1 MAISRQQKET
11 LVDHL
16 AKGLAES
23 KATFV
28 VGFKGV
34 TVEKIE
40 SLRKS
45 LRKEGGSLKVAKVRL
60 MKRALAE
67 AGAAKGLEPFLNE
80 QVAFVFARTEPSVIA
95 KCLYTFAKAN
105 DKFSLQ
111 VGYMDSAILD
121 KESVGVIAT
130 LPSREVLLAQL
141 LATIMAPVTS
151 IAVLLKALE
160 EKKSKEEVSENV
172 SSLS

>member
-1 MAISRQQKET
+1 MAINRQQKEV
-11 LVDHL
+11 LVDSL
-16 AKGLAES
+16 AKGIAES

-40 SLRKS
+40 SLRKT

-60 MKRALAE
+60 MKRALSE
-67 AGAAKGLEPFLNE
+67 VGAAKGLEPFLNE
-80 QVAFVFARTEPSVIA
+80 QVALVFARTEPSAVA

-111 VGYMDSAILD
+111 VGFMDSAVLD
-121 KESVGVIAT
+121 KESVSIIAT

-141 LATIMAPVTS
+141 LATMLAPVTS
-151 IAVLLKALE
+151 MAVLLKALE
-160 EKKSKEEVSENV
+160 EKKSKEVTQNA
-172 SSLS
+172 

>member
-1 MAISRQQKET
+1 MAISRGQKEV
-11 LVDHL
+11 LVDNL
-16 AKGLAES
+16 TKGLTES

-45 LRKEGGSLKVAKVRL
+45 LRKEGGSLQVAKVRL
-60 MKRALAE
+60 MKRALSD
-67 AGAAKGLEPFLNE
+67 AGAAKGLEPFLKE
-80 QVAFVFARTEPSVIA
+80 QVALVFARTEPSAIA
-95 KCLYTFAKAN
+95 KCLYTFAKDN

-111 VGYMDSAILD
+111 VGYMDSAVLD
-121 KESVGVIAT
+121 KEQVGIIAT

-141 LATIMAPVTS
+141 LATMLAPVTS
-151 IAVLLKALE
+151 VAVLLQALE
-160 EKKSKEEVSENV
+160 AKKSKEEVSENV
-172 SSLS
+172 GSLS